1 MAEIVELLGMK
12 FKIAMINILRALL
25 EKVDNLQEQMVV

>member
-1 MAEIVELLGMK
+1 MAEILELLGMQ

-25 EKVDNLQEQMVV
+25 EKVDHLQEQMVV